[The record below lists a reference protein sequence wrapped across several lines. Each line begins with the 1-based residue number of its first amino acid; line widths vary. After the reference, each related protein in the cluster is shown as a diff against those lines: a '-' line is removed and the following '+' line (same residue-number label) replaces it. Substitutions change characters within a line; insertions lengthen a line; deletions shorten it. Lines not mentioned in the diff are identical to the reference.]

1 MNRLETPVEHACR
14 LLRVCSSWRFLSPAA
29 CPSKLAFEVAEKL
42 RRVRANFCLPPGLCF
57 NTPQPDKKVYG
68 ILRHRVRIS
77 PDRTG
82 ASIARRLA
90 ATWGGKSHRDFFHF
104 CKSIRSRPILE
115 VDKMTTPANIKK
127 QPSVLR
133 YSILAAAEHLF
144 PGYFALVMA
153 TGVVSI
159 ACHLLG
165 FTLFAQVLV
174 GINWVAYAV
183 LWVLT
188 LLRLSLYRNQL
199 MEDLSNHQ
207 RAPGFFTLVAGTC
220 VLGTQN
226 VLVANAHVVAEI
238 LWYIGV
244 GLWFTVMYAFFTAVT
259 VRERKPSLEAGINGA
274 WLIAAVATQS
284 IVVLR
289 CAIDLQTTPP
299 LEIQF
304 FSLAMFMIGCMLYLA
319 IIPLIFY
326 RLTFIR
332 LTTRDFGPPYWINM
346 GAVAITSLAGSM
358 LIMRAGQWPLLHDYV
373 FFLKGFTLF
382 FWSAA
387 TWWIPFLAALM
398 VWRYLVRRDKLVYE
412 PQFWGMVFPLGMY
425 TTGTYQLSRAL
436 DLPFLVAIP
445 KAVIFIAI
453 LAWLATFF
461 GLLTH
466 LGRIIRTNTMN
477 RHHLE

>member
-1 MNRLETPVEHACR
+1 
-14 LLRVCSSWRFLSPAA
+14 
-29 CPSKLAFEVAEKL
+29 
-42 RRVRANFCLPPGLCF
+42 
-57 NTPQPDKKVYG
+57 
-68 ILRHRVRIS
+68 
-77 PDRTG
+77 
-82 ASIARRLA
+82 
-90 ATWGGKSHRDFFHF
+90 
-104 CKSIRSRPILE
+104 
-115 VDKMTTPANIKK
+115 MTTPANIEKR
-127 QPSVLR
+127 PSVLR
-133 YSILAAAEHLF
+133 YSVLAAAKNLF

-159 ACHLLG
+159 AGQLLG

-174 GINWVAYAV
+174 GINWVAYAA
-183 LWVLT
+183 LWALT
-188 LLRLSLYRNQL
+188 LLRLSLYRHQL
-199 MEDLSNHQ
+199 MEDLFNHQ

-226 VLVANAHVVAEI
+226 VLVANAHLVAEI

-289 CAIDLQTTPP
+289 CAIDLHTTPV

-358 LIMRAGQWPLLHDYV
+358 LIMRAGQWPLLQDYV
-373 FFLKGFTLF
+373 VFLKGFTLF

-445 KAVIFIAI
+445 KVVIFIAI
-453 LAWLATFF
+453 LAWVATFF
-461 GLLTH
+461 GLLAH
-466 LGRIIRTNTMN
+466 LGRTIRTNTMN
-477 RHHLE
+477 RHLLE

>member
-1 MNRLETPVEHACR
+1 
-14 LLRVCSSWRFLSPAA
+14 
-29 CPSKLAFEVAEKL
+29 
-42 RRVRANFCLPPGLCF
+42 
-57 NTPQPDKKVYG
+57 
-68 ILRHRVRIS
+68 
-77 PDRTG
+77 
-82 ASIARRLA
+82 
-90 ATWGGKSHRDFFHF
+90 
-104 CKSIRSRPILE
+104 
-115 VDKMTTPANIKK
+115 MTTPANVKK
-127 QPSVLR
+127 RPSVLR
-133 YSILAAAEHLF
+133 YSVLAAAEHLF

-159 ACHLLG
+159 ASHLLG
-165 FTLFAQVLV
+165 FTLFAQILV
-174 GINWVAYAV
+174 AINWVAYVA

-199 MEDLSNHQ
+199 MEDLFNHQ

-220 VLGTQN
+220 ALGTQN
-226 VLVANAHVVAEI
+226 VLVANAHMVAEI

-289 CAIDLQTTPP
+289 CAIDLQTAPA

-358 LIMRAGQWPLLHDYV
+358 LIMRAAYWSLLQDYV
-373 FFLKGFTLF
+373 LFLKGFTLF

-398 VWRYLVRRDKLVYE
+398 VWRYLVRRDKLAYE

-436 DLPFLVAIP
+436 ELPFLVAIP
-445 KAVIFIAI
+445 KVVIFIAI

-461 GLLTH
+461 GLLAH
-466 LGRIIRTNTMN
+466 LGRIIRTNTLN
-477 RHHLE
+477 RHYLE